1 MIVCIVLIWVLL
13 TVLQMLYSK
22 LEEEEKI
29 TIVGFNAE
37 SPPPPPSWSK
47 ANFFNLFKHFS

>member
-37 SPPPPPSWSK
+37 SPPPPSFLVKSQ
-47 ANFFNLFKHFS
+47 LF

>member
-37 SPPPPPSWSK
+37 SPPLLLGQKPT
-47 ANFFNLFKHFS
+47 F